1 MTNLDAA
8 RFFRIMGLSIIIFA
22 AGAGFAA
29 LLQAEV
35 VDRIVAFVNG
45 QIITMQEINQELK
58 PMLKEKPD
66 MSPDQVNDLRKKVL
80 DELVNRK
87 ILEQESAR
95 LGLTV
100 SERELDDAIERIKAA
115 NKVTQEILE
124 TELARMGIDLVQF
137 RKNIR
142 LQLLQQK
149 IIEKEIRSR
158 IIITEE
164 EIMAR
169 HRAAASETDRESK
182 VHLRNILL
190 RLDDESSEAEV
201 MRRAE
206 AIKAEID
213 KGLKFID
220 AVNKYSETGE
230 TPKRFDMGM
239 VNLSDLAAEIME
251 AIEELKEGQI
261 SRPIRLA
268 ETVQILQVVEWDRT
282 GQKLTENTRRRVQE
296 ELTAEATEKK
306 FREWLD
312 KAKARAVIKINF

>member
-220 AVNKYSETGE
+220 AVNKYSETRE